1 MGNLKG
7 MLDFLN
13 NTKKSLDEIQKK
25 LDEIQIYFNNNF
37 SNVNTIRRAELEF
50 LQKKIFDDP
59 KQFPGEVA
67 ALYEK
72 KLKEEG
78 ASFEKNLRALEQK
91 RADLDKEL
99 IAANNG
105 RLNYFKRVKDRNADL
120 DREEENLKA
129 KIDVLEK
136 EIGEYNSTIDEL
148 DTGLGFVT
156 NFLKM
161 RKIQKKKEEL
171 IENRDNLLVHVESV
185 RKKWDD
191 ATVKYRGE
199 EKEIMEKWNT
209 AQTGL
214 SLATEK
220 IERLKINRDD
230 LIRKAAFVS
239 ALNELKGSEGF
250 IAKSV
255 KAGAPAACPRCKSE
269 NRSNRFFC
277 YYCGERFAGDRP
289 DVTGSL
295 GEVGELNSV
304 HANLLRGISGSV
316 SVLALIK
323 GIGAG
328 VAEFTKSVESVK
340 ASEDRYPLPKLDI
353 DVPEFTRKLAER
365 ITELSPKIDVK
376 FFNLHPLEFSTSFS
390 EYTDKVFTDVN
401 IEKFFTGMGDE
412 LNRTTKAQW
421 K

>member
-220 IERLKINRDD
+220 IERLKSTATISSGR
-230 LIRKAAFVS
+230 
-239 ALNELKGSEGF
+239 
-250 IAKSV
+250 
-255 KAGAPAACPRCKSE
+255 PRS
-269 NRSNRFFC
+269 
-277 YYCGERFAGDRP
+277 
-289 DVTGSL
+289 
-295 GEVGELNSV
+295 
-304 HANLLRGISGSV
+304 
-316 SVLALIK
+316 
-323 GIGAG
+323 
-328 VAEFTKSVESVK
+328 
-340 ASEDRYPLPKLDI
+340 
-353 DVPEFTRKLAER
+353 
-365 ITELSPKIDVK
+365 
-376 FFNLHPLEFSTSFS
+376 
-390 EYTDKVFTDVN
+390 
-401 IEKFFTGMGDE
+401 
-412 LNRTTKAQW
+412 
-421 K
+421 

>member
-13 NTKKSLDEIQKK
+13 TAKKNLDEIQKK
-25 LDEIQIYFNNNF
+25 LDEIQTYFNNNF
-37 SNVNTIRRAELEF
+37 SNVNTIRRAELEL
-50 LQKKIFDDP
+50 LQKAFFEDA
-59 KQFPGEVA
+59 KQFPREVS

-72 KLKEEG
+72 KLKVEE
-78 ASFEKNLRALEQK
+78 ASFGKNLRDLEQK
-91 RADLDKEL
+91 RADLEKEL

-105 RLNYFKRVKDRNADL
+105 RLNYFKRVRDRNADL
-120 DREEENLKA
+120 DKEEEGLKS
-129 KIDVLEK
+129 KIAALDR
-136 EIGEYNSTIDEL
+136 EIGEYNGTIDEL

-156 NFLKM
+156 NFLRM

-171 IENRDNLLVHVESV
+171 MEKRDGLLVHVESV

-214 SLATEK
+214 SMASEK
-220 IERLKINRDD
+220 IERLKSNRAE
-230 LIRKAAFVS
+230 IIKKAAFVS
-239 ALNELKGSEGF
+239 ALNELKGSEDF

-255 KAGAPAACPRCKSE
+255 KAEAPAACPRCKSE
-269 NRSNRFFC
+269 NKSNRFFC
-277 YYCGERFAGDRP
+277 YYCGERFAADRP
-289 DVTGSL
+289 DVAGSL

-304 HANLLRGISGSV
+304 HANLLKGITGSV

-323 GIGAG
+323 GIGTG
-328 VAEFTKSVESVK
+328 VAEFLKSVESVK
-340 ASEDRYPLPKLDI
+340 ASEDRYPLPKLNI
-353 DVPEFTRKLAER
+353 DVPEFTKKLAER
-365 ITELSPKIDVK
+365 ITELNPKIDVK
-376 FFNLHPLEFSTSFS
+376 FFNLHPLEFSTSFN
-390 EYTDKVFTDVN
+390 EYTDTVFTDVN

-412 LNRTTKAQW
+412 LNKTTKAQW